1 MSLQRSIFEN
11 CAQVV
16 IYGAN
21 GWMGRSAIDF
31 ISSNSPKMIGKKVL
45 LIGSKP
51 GTLRIN
57 NAALKVVDPLTGFLS
72 IKENAIFFNA
82 AFLRRE
88 FLQQMSVLEY
98 RNKNEEI
105 ANFAKK
111 AIKKKNIL
119 SFINLSSG
127 AARDLDHHHEIGT
140 VDEYSKMKKH
150 LESAYSEIC
159 RESQTSFVNCRIF
172 NLTGA
177 YLNEYKNL
185 ALSSFINQI
194 RAENRIEVKSPAAKR
209 TYVDSISLAGTLLSV
224 ASYRKNAFLDSGGT
238 LVTMLEMAESVASA
252 LGDARTEVIAGDDLS
267 LDYYGD
273 YESFNSLANNLGQNL
288 TGIND
293 QILETI
299 KAFN

>member
-1 MSLQRSIFEN
+1 MQRSILEN

-31 ISSNSPKMIGKKVL
+31 ISSNSPKMINERVL

-57 NAALKVVDPLTGFLS
+57 NVALKVLDPLTGFLS

-88 FLQQMSVLEY
+88 FLQQMSVHEY
-98 RNKNEEI
+98 RNKNEQI
-105 ANFAKK
+105 VNLAKK
-111 AIKKKNIL
+111 AIKEKNIL

-127 AARDLDHHHEIGT
+127 AARDLDYHHEIDT

-150 LESAYSEIC
+150 LEFAYSEVC
-159 RESQTSFVNCRIF
+159 RESQTSFVNCRIY
-172 NLTGA
+172 NLTGK
-177 YLNEYKNL
+177 YLNEFKNL

-194 RAENRIEVKSPAAKR
+194 RAENRIEVKSPTAKR

-224 ASYRKNAFLDSGGT
+224 ASYGKNAFLDSGGN
-238 LVTMLEMAESVASA
+238 LVTMLEMAQSVATT
-252 LGDARTEVIAGDDLS
+252 LGNAHTEVIAGNDIS
-267 LDYYGD
+267 QDYYGD

-288 TGIND
+288 AGINN